1 MLSSAFVEILSEYRS
16 RTTFSCDSSEKSSWS
31 SRKLKSSR
39 IDSWVKLQLYRS
51 AYIYTFIYI
60 DDNRTLKWDTM
71 CMKLYC
77 SPESVGQFGPSAD
90 QAIVRH
96 TYHHQ
101 MHRHRLQEFLGECI
115 PRIHSNL
122 LRQIKSFEAYVSSK
136 SRLLFIEQSDLLV
149 V

>member
-1 MLSSAFVEILSEYRS
+1 MVLEKIEEQPDRLVGEITIISVSL
-16 RTTFSCDSSEKSSWS
+16 
-31 SRKLKSSR
+31 
-39 IDSWVKLQLYRS
+39 
-51 AYIYTFIYI
+51 YIYTFIYI

-77 SPESVGQFGPSAD
+77 SPESIGQFGPSAD

-101 MHRHRLQEFLGECI
+101 MHWHRLQEFLGECI

-122 LRQIKSFEAYVSSK
+122 LRQIKSFEAYDFLRNRVYYLSNN
-136 SRLLFIEQSDLLV
+136 RIYLLSEFTVEPCAEK
-149 V
+149 